1 MLDGRMLYRVPKLF
15 LFPPGADPVLNCPSI
30 SARACV
36 EVTVGLF
43 HGRASITQCLL
54 EREAHVV
61 NTIQADVPSI
71 FITCLTFGY
80 SGLPH

>member
-1 MLDGRMLYRVPKLF
+1 MLDGRMLYRVPKLS

-30 SARACV
+30 SACV
-36 EVTVGLF
+36 EVAVGLF